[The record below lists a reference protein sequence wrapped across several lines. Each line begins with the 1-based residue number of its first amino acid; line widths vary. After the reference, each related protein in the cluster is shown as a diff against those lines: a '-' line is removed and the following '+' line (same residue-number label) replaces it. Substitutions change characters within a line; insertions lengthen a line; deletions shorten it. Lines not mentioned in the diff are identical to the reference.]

1 MKGKERWLKKVVYT
15 KDTRTCKGHVRGSD
29 ILSDCTTG
37 SLIEGVE
44 LISMATWGSAHDYGY
59 NNFNVQQVAFAICDE
74 CYELKKEETPKKNEV
89 ASVDFLTPDLK
100 ISKKNLKMD

>member
-1 MKGKERWLKKVVYT
+1 
-15 KDTRTCKGHVRGSD
+15 
-29 ILSDCTTG
+29 
-37 SLIEGVE
+37 
-44 LISMATWGSAHDYGY
+44 MATWGSAHDYGY